1 MAMMQG
7 FPTSDRVLEGMHKIA
22 VAEIAA
28 EASVRRHI
36 REEYVKHAVVST
48 GEP

>member
-1 MAMMQG
+1 MMQA

-36 REEYVKHAVVST
+36 REEYIKHAVVST